1 MVIPYEQVLKE
12 IEELK
17 KKSPDGF
24 TTSEM
29 MVHTG
34 HSDNW
39 CRARIRE
46 LINAKKLKFNGKKSI
61 ERIDGATAYIPVYI
75 FI

>member
-24 TTSEM
+24 STSEM
-29 MVHTG
+29 MAHTG

-46 LINAKKLKFNGKKSI
+46 LINAGKLKFKGKKSV
-61 ERIDGATAYIPVYI
+61 ERIDGATAYVPVYT
-75 FI
+75 FL